1 MQVCPEIDAKRKPKK
16 SNRDRKK
23 YLSRPPRKSNPDFA
37 GVTHSVATRRLKL
50 SGRQCTCK
58 VQRRCVPPRFF
69 PVPGFAAAPFP
80 FLLRGVSEY
89 QKMQFICTNL
99 KMFFS
104 AVLLSLHRA
113 LPEYPADS
121 VPQGKYT
128 HQIFLKFNKMA
139 EKKFITCDGN

>member
-104 AVLLSLHRA
+104 AVFVIFASRLAGISGGQR
-113 LPEYPADS
+113 PAR
-121 VPQGKYT
+121 QIYT
-128 HQIFLKFNKMA
+128 SNILKIQQNGRK
-139 EKKFITCDGN
+139 EIYHVRW